1 MEHLMDEIAFE
12 APANFQGKYL
22 IDENKVEE
30 AIGPLMKDRDL
41 ARFIL

>member
-1 MEHLMDEIAFE
+1 MDEIAFA
-12 APANFQGKYL
+12 APANYSGKYE
-22 IDENKVEE
+22 ITEQTVEK